1 MVTKEGKP
9 AFVFGVM
16 GGDMQAQGHVEVLVN
31 MIDFGMNVQEAGEAP
46 RVEHIGSPTP
56 TGRPGDDKGG
66 TINAERGIPG
76 EVIAELIRR
85 GHQVSG
91 VPSNNGGYQG
101 IWIDPRT
108 GMLHGGSEYR
118 KDGCLRR
125 DTKAIKRDQL
135 RALQRAVLIDAVEEL
150 VHGEGACAG

>member
-1 MVTKEGKP
+1 V
-9 AFVFGVM
+9 
-16 GGDMQAQGHVEVLVN
+16 QVLIN

-56 TGRPGDDKGG
+56 TGKPGDSKGG
-66 TINAERGIPG
+66 TINAERGIPAA
-76 EVIAELIRR
+76 VITELIRR

-118 KDGCLRR
+118 KDGC
-125 DTKAIKRDQL
+125 
-135 RALQRAVLIDAVEEL
+135 AV
-150 VHGEGACAG
+150 GY